1 MSVVS
6 WILLIL
12 FLLVAGS
19 AIVILIVGLFIEY
32 PNDNVIPAAFIC
44 ALSSICLA
52 FFLMISLGFDRSQKK
67 YNELSCESYSVK
79 KVITTVEP
87 SSADPDVKADTTYII
102 RYIPKR

>member
-19 AIVILIVGLFIEY
+19 GIVILIVGLFIKD
-32 PNDNVIPAAFIC
+32 PNDNIIPAALSC
-44 ALSSICLA
+44 ALSSVVLA
-52 FFLMISLGFDRSQKK
+52 FGLICSLGFDRSHKE
-67 YNELSCESYSVK
+67 YELSCESYSVK
-79 KVITTVEP
+79 QVITTVEP
-87 SSADPDVKADTTYII
+87 SSDEPDAKADTTYII